1 MSADTLAAPEHPRLA
16 GVPCRDKLEP
26 PAVEHRVAGA
36 VHRFAQPITFTP
48 FASARPCSARC
59 VFCSETLQHREA
71 TVLSASLRPR
81 PDYPTGL
88 RRALAA
94 LRGLPVG
101 LSLSGLESTD
111 DADWLLAVLA
121 ALAEHS
127 RVSPVDERVLYTNAA
142 GLARPDSRARLLP
155 ALADLPLTRA
165 EVSRH
170 HFDAALNN
178 NIMRFRPG
186 EAVRAGEAFA
196 AAVRATL
203 EAVPVRLVCIIQR
216 GGVADLADTLAYL
229 QWARDLG
236 VRDVVLREF
245 SRLHDLYRDNAT
257 ARAISGGRVA
267 IEPLVLAAL
276 ADPAFIPV
284 ELTRGYYYWNLRL
297 RWRDVDVTL
306 ETSDYEVM
314 KSRHRSDTIH
324 KLVYHANGNLC
335 GDWDPG
341 TRVLLRTH
349 EAPRAA

>member
-1 MSADTLAAPEHPRLA
+1 MLPDAFLAHPQLA
-16 GVPCRDKLEP
+16 GVACRDRLEA
-26 PAVEHRVAGA
+26 PAAEHPITGVA
-36 VHRFAQPITFTP
+36 HRFAQPLTFTP

-81 PDYPTGL
+81 PDYATGL
-88 RRALAA
+88 RRALGE
-94 LRGLPVG
+94 LRGLPIG

-121 ALAEHS
+121 ALAEHAA
-127 RVSPVDERVLYTNAA
+127 VSPVEERVLYTNAA
-142 GLARPDSRARLLP
+142 GLARAEGRARLLP
-155 ALADLPLTRA
+155 ALAALPLTRA

-170 HFDAALNN
+170 HFDAARNDA
-178 NIMRFRPG
+178 IMRFRPG
-186 EAVRAGEAFA
+186 EAVREDGAFT

-203 EAVPVRLVCIIQR
+203 AAVPVRLVCIIQA
-216 GGVADLADTLAYL
+216 GGIADLAGMLVYL
-229 QWARDLG
+229 QWARELG

-257 ARAISGGRVA
+257 ARAIHGGRVA

-276 ADPAFIPV
+276 ADPAFTPI
-284 ELTRGYYYWNLRL
+284 ELTRGYYFWNLRL

-306 ETSDYEVM
+306 ETSDYELM
-314 KSRHRSDTIH
+314 KSHHRSDTIY
-324 KLVYHANGNLC
+324 KLVYHANGHLC

-349 EAPRAA
+349 EGPRAA